1 VDSEGTNTENMGN
14 SGTGPQFLV
23 LTRFLDVNR
32 YLLRLKTPQQ
42 PAALNPILASAS

>member
-1 VDSEGTNTENMGN
+1 MGN

-32 YLLRLKTPQQ
+32 YLFRLKTP
-42 PAALNPILASAS
+42 PATSGTKPDSGKRLMTGD